1 MFTNISQRKLICYS
15 ACLVYQE
22 LAKLSSLGELE
33 FLALSKNILMHFS
46 IWQIVKI
53 MKKER
58 DTMSLLNN
66 EKY

>member
-1 MFTNISQRKLICYS
+1 MGEPGGLPSMGLDSQTQLK
-15 ACLVYQE
+15 Q
-22 LAKLSSLGELE
+22 LSS
-33 FLALSKNILMHFS
+33 SSNKNILMHFS
-46 IWQIVKI
+46 IWKIIKI